1 MTSRRLW
8 ANLFRVA
15 LSVTALVL
23 LLREVGSAVVVEV
36 LKDAGPGYLGAAC
49 LLFLLGIV
57 IRVFRWRAL
66 LRGLGVK
73 PPFVLL
79 LKLYLVGNFFNT
91 VLPSGFGGD
100 VVRVV
105 ELAQQ
110 NRQSAAV
117 GTVIVDRLTGLFSLM
132 ALGLAVLPFTQGL
145 APRLVWMFVI
155 VAVGGL
161 LGGALLLEG
170 RLLRRITTRL
180 LQARLPQ
187 ARLPQALSLAGQ
199 GKLADIYAAVS
210 GSGARAIWQ
219 ALALSTLFNLI
230 NIAIYWLCGLA
241 VGIDVSLGFYF
252 VFVPLLSLTL
262 LVPISVG
269 GLGAR
274 DWVAQPL
281 FGSVGVPDA
290 VAAGMTLLV
299 YAVTLAVGLIGLAI
313 YLAEGLTGLWKREA
327 NNEA

>member
-1 MTSRRLW
+1 VKLRRLW

-23 LLREVGSAVVVEV
+23 LLREVGGAEIVEV
-36 LKDAGPGYLGAAC
+36 LRYAVPGYLGAAC

-57 IRVFRWRAL
+57 IRAFRWRAL
-66 LRGLGVK
+66 LYGLGVA
-73 PPFVLL
+73 PSLRLL

-91 VLPSGFGGD
+91 ILPSGFGGD
-100 VVRVV
+100 VVRAV

-110 NRQSAAV
+110 NRQSAAI
-117 GTVIVDRLTGLFSLM
+117 GTVIVDRLTGILSLM
-132 ALGLAVLPFTQGL
+132 ALGLFVLPFTRDL
-145 APRLVWMFVI
+145 APWLVWIFVGI
-155 VAVGGL
+155 AVGGL

-170 RLLRRITTRL
+170 RLLRRLT
-180 LQARLPQ
+180 AWLPS
-187 ARLPQALSLAGQ
+187 RFSLVGQ
-199 GKLADIYAAVS
+199 GALANIYAAVS
-210 GSGARAIWQ
+210 GAGARAVWQ
-219 ALALSTLFNLI
+219 ALALSTLFNLV

-252 VFVPLLSLTL
+252 VFTPLISLTL

-281 FGSVGVPDA
+281 LGSVGVPDA
-290 VAAGMTLLV
+290 VAAAMTLAV

-313 YLAEGLTGLWKREA
+313 YLMEGLTGLWKRTEKD
-327 NNEA
+327 EKS

>member
-1 MTSRRLW
+1 VRSRRLW

-23 LLREVGSAVVVEV
+23 LLREVGGADIVRVLEDAV
-36 LKDAGPGYLGAAC
+36 PGYLGAAC
-49 LLFLLGIV
+49 LLFLLGIA

-66 LRGLGVK
+66 LHGLGVT
-73 PPFVLL
+73 PPLKVL

-117 GTVIVDRLTGLFSLM
+117 GTVIVDRLTGILSLM
-132 ALGLAVLPFTQGL
+132 ALGLAVLPFTHGL
-145 APRLVWMFVI
+145 APWLVWMFVI

-161 LGGALLLEG
+161 LGGVLLLEG
-170 RLLRRITTRL
+170 RLLRRMT
-180 LQARLPQ
+180 

-210 GSGARAIWQ
+210 GLGARAIWL
-219 ALALSTLFNLI
+219 ALALSTVFNLV

-241 VGIDVSLGFYF
+241 VGIDVPPGFYF

-290 VAAGMTLLV
+290 VAAAMTLSV

-313 YLAEGLTGLWKREA
+313 YLAEGLTGLWKRGANDEA
-327 NNEA
+327 

>member
-1 MTSRRLW
+1 MRSRRLW

-23 LLREVGSAVVVEV
+23 LLREVGSADVVEV
-36 LKDAGPGYLGAAC
+36 LKDAAPGYLGAAF

-57 IRVFRWRAL
+57 IRVFRWQAL
-66 LRGLGVK
+66 LHGFGVK
-73 PPFVLL
+73 PLFALL
-79 LKLYLVGNFFNT
+79 LKLYLVGNFFNA

-117 GTVIVDRLTGLFSLM
+117 GTVIVDRLTGILSLM

-145 APRLVWMFVI
+145 APWLVWMFVVI
-155 VAVGGL
+155 AIGGL

-170 RLLRRITTRL
+170 RLLRRITARL

-187 ARLPQALSLAGQ
+187 PLSLAGQ

-219 ALALSTLFNLI
+219 ALALSTLFNLV

-313 YLAEGLTGLWKREA
+313 YLVEGLAGLWKREA
-327 NNEA
+327 NDEA

>member
-1 MTSRRLW
+1 MRSRHLW

-23 LLREVGSAVVVEV
+23 LLREVGGADIVEV
-36 LKDAGPGYLGAAC
+36 LKDADPGYLGSAC

-66 LRGLGVK
+66 LHGLDVK
-73 PPFVLL
+73 PPLKLL

-117 GTVIVDRLTGLFSLM
+117 GTVIVDRLTGILSLM
-132 ALGLAVLPFTQGL
+132 ALGLVVLPFTHGL
-145 APRLVWMFVI
+145 APWLVWMFVI
-155 VAVGGL
+155 VAVVGL

-170 RLLRRITTRL
+170 RLLRRVTARL
-180 LQARLPQ
+180 LQ

-219 ALALSTLFNLI
+219 ALALSTLFNLV

-241 VGIDVSLGFYF
+241 VGIDVPLGFYF

-290 VAAGMTLLV
+290 VAAGMTLSV
-299 YAVTLAVGLIGLAI
+299 YAVTLAVGLIGLVI
-313 YLAEGLTGLWKREA
+313 YLVEGITGLWKREA
-327 NNEA
+327 SDEA

>member
-1 MTSRRLW
+1 MKLRRLW
-8 ANLFRVA
+8 ANLFRIA

-23 LLREVGSAVVVEV
+23 LLREVGGAEVFAV
-36 LKDAGPGYLGAAC
+36 LRYADPGYLGAAC

-66 LRGLGVK
+66 LHGLGMTPSSK
-73 PPFVLL
+73 LL

-110 NRQSAAV
+110 NPRSAAV
-117 GTVIVDRLTGLFSLM
+117 GTVIVDRLTGILSLM
-132 ALGLAVLPFTQGL
+132 ALGLVVLPFTQGL
-145 APRLVWMFVI
+145 APWLVWMFVVI
-155 VAVGGL
+155 AVGGL

-170 RLLRRITTRL
+170 RLLRRITARL
-180 LQARLPQ
+180 LQ

-219 ALALSTLFNLI
+219 ALALSTLFNLV

-241 VGIDVSLGFYF
+241 VDIDVPLGFYF

-290 VAAGMTLLV
+290 VVAAMTLSV

-313 YLAEGLTGLWKREA
+313 YLVEGFTGLWRREA
-327 NNEA
+327 SHET

>member
-1 MTSRRLW
+1 MKSRRLW

-23 LLREVGSAVVVEV
+23 LLRQVGGTDVLKV
-36 LKDAGPGYLGAAC
+36 LKDADPGYLGSAC

-57 IRVFRWRAL
+57 IRAFRWRAL
-66 LRGLGVK
+66 LHGLGVK
-73 PPFVLL
+73 PPLRLL

-117 GTVIVDRLTGLFSLM
+117 GTVIVDRLTGILSLM
-132 ALGLAVLPFTQGL
+132 ALGLVVLPFTPGL
-145 APRLVWMFVI
+145 ASWLVWMFVI

-161 LGGALLLEG
+161 AGGALLLEG
-170 RLLRRITTRL
+170 RLLRRLT
-180 LQARLPQ
+180 

-230 NIAIYWLCGLA
+230 NIAVYWLCGLA

-262 LVPISVG
+262 LLPISVG

-290 VAAGMTLLV
+290 VAAGMTLSV

-313 YLAEGLTGLWKREA
+313 YLIEGLSGLWRRDA
-327 NNEA
+327 NDKV

>member
-1 MTSRRLW
+1 MRSRRLW

-23 LLREVGSAVVVEV
+23 LLREVGSANVVEV
-36 LKDAGPGYLGAAC
+36 LKDAAPGYLGAAF

-57 IRVFRWRAL
+57 IRVFRWQAL
-66 LRGLGVK
+66 LHGFGVK
-73 PPFVLL
+73 PPFALL
-79 LKLYLVGNFFNT
+79 LKLYLVGNFFNA

-117 GTVIVDRLTGLFSLM
+117 GTVIVDRLTGILSLM

-145 APRLVWMFVI
+145 APWLVWMFVVIAI
-155 VAVGGL
+155 VGL
-161 LGGALLLEG
+161 FGGALLLEG
-170 RLLRRITTRL
+170 RLLRRITARL
-180 LQARLPQ
+180 LQ

-219 ALALSTLFNLI
+219 ALALSTLFNLV

-299 YAVTLAVGLIGLAI
+299 YAVTLAVGLIGLTI
-313 YLAEGLTGLWKREA
+313 YLVEGLAGLWKREA
-327 NNEA
+327 NDEA

>member
-1 MTSRRLW
+1 MRFRHLW

-23 LLREVGSAVVVEV
+23 LLREVGGADVVEV
-36 LKDAGPGYLGAAC
+36 LRDADPGYLGSAC

-66 LRGLGVK
+66 LHGLGVT
-73 PPFVLL
+73 PPLKLL
-79 LKLYLVGNFFNT
+79 LKLYLIGNFFNT

-117 GTVIVDRLTGLFSLM
+117 GTVIVDRLTGILSLM
-132 ALGLAVLPFTQGL
+132 ALGLVVLPFTHGL
-145 APRLVWMFVI
+145 APWLVWMFIV

-170 RLLRRITTRL
+170 RLLRHLT
-180 LQARLPQ
+180 

-210 GSGARAIWQ
+210 GSGARAVWL
-219 ALALSTLFNLI
+219 ALALSTLFNLV
-230 NIAIYWLCGLA
+230 NITVYWLCGLA
-241 VGIDVSLGFYF
+241 VGIDVPLGFYF

-281 FGSVGVPDA
+281 FGSIGVPDA

-313 YLAEGLTGLWKREA
+313 YLVEGLTGLWKQ
-327 NNEA
+327 

>member
-15 LSVTALVL
+15 LSGTALVL
-23 LLREVGSAVVVEV
+23 LLREVGGADVVEV
-36 LKDAGPGYLGAAC
+36 LKAADPGYLGSAC
-49 LLFLLGIV
+49 LLFVLGIV

-66 LRGLGVK
+66 LHGLGVK
-73 PPFVLL
+73 PPFRLL
-79 LKLYLVGNFFNT
+79 LKLYLVGNFFNM

-117 GTVIVDRLTGLFSLM
+117 GTVIVDRLTGILSLM
-132 ALGLAVLPFTQGL
+132 ALGLAVLPFTHGL
-145 APRLVWMFVI
+145 APWLVWMFVI

-187 ARLPQALSLAGQ
+187 VLSRAGQ

-241 VGIDVSLGFYF
+241 VCIDVPLSFYF

-281 FGSVGVPDA
+281 FGSVGVPEA

-299 YAVTLAVGLIGLAI
+299 YAVALAVGLIGLAI
-313 YLAEGLTGLWKREA
+313 YLVEGITGLWRREA
-327 NNEA
+327 TDEA

>member
-1 MTSRRLW
+1 MNSRRLW

-15 LSVTALVL
+15 LSVTALAL
-23 LLREVGSAVVVEV
+23 LLREVGSADVVEV
-36 LKDAGPGYLGAAC
+36 LRDAGPGYLGSAC

-66 LRGLGVK
+66 LHGLGVT
-73 PPFVLL
+73 PPLRLL

-117 GTVIVDRLTGLFSLM
+117 GTVIVDRLTGILSLM
-132 ALGLAVLPFTQGL
+132 ALGLVVLPFTQGL
-145 APRLVWMFVI
+145 APWLVWMFIV

-170 RLLRRITTRL
+170 RLLRRVT
-180 LQARLPQ
+180 

-219 ALALSTLFNLI
+219 ALALSTLFNLV
-230 NIAIYWLCGLA
+230 NIAVYWLCGLA
-241 VGIDVSLGFYF
+241 VGIDVPLGFYF

-281 FGSVGVPDA
+281 FGSAGVPDA
-290 VAAGMTLLV
+290 VVAGMTLLV
-299 YAVTLAVGLIGLAI
+299 YAVTLTVGLIGLAI
-313 YLAEGLTGLWKREA
+313 YLVEGLTGLWKRA
-327 NNEA
+327 GTR

>member
-1 MTSRRLW
+1 MKFRRLW

-23 LLREVGSAVVVEV
+23 LLREVGGADVVEV
-36 LKDAGPGYLGAAC
+36 LRDADPGYLGSAC

-66 LRGLGVK
+66 LHGLGVT
-73 PPFVLL
+73 PPLKLL
-79 LKLYLVGNFFNT
+79 LKLYLIGNFFNT

-117 GTVIVDRLTGLFSLM
+117 GTVIVDRLTGILSLM
-132 ALGLAVLPFTQGL
+132 ALGLVVLPFTHGL
-145 APRLVWMFVI
+145 APWLVWMFIV

-170 RLLRRITTRL
+170 RLLRHLT
-180 LQARLPQ
+180 

-210 GSGARAIWQ
+210 GSGSRAVWL
-219 ALALSTLFNLI
+219 ALALSTVFNLV
-230 NIAIYWLCGLA
+230 NITVYWLCGLA
-241 VGIDVSLGFYF
+241 VGIDVPLGFYF

-281 FGSVGVPDA
+281 FGSIGVPDA

-313 YLAEGLTGLWKREA
+313 YLVEGLTGLWKQ
-327 NNEA
+327 

>member
-1 MTSRRLW
+1 VKSRRLW

-23 LLREVGSAVVVEV
+23 LLRQVGGTDVLKV
-36 LKDAGPGYLGAAC
+36 LKDADPGYLGSAC

-57 IRVFRWRAL
+57 IRAFRWRAL
-66 LRGLGVK
+66 LHGLGVK
-73 PPFVLL
+73 PPLRLL

-117 GTVIVDRLTGLFSLM
+117 GTVIVDRLTGILSLM
-132 ALGLAVLPFTQGL
+132 ALGLVVLPFTPGL
-145 APRLVWMFVI
+145 ASWLVWMFVI

-161 LGGALLLEG
+161 AGGALLLEG
-170 RLLRRITTRL
+170 RLLRRLT
-180 LQARLPQ
+180 

-230 NIAIYWLCGLA
+230 NIAVYWLCGLA

-262 LVPISVG
+262 LLPISVG

-290 VAAGMTLLV
+290 VAAGMTLSV

-313 YLAEGLTGLWKREA
+313 YLIEGLSGLWRRDA
-327 NNEA
+327 NDKV

>member
-1 MTSRRLW
+1 VRSRRLW
-8 ANLFRVA
+8 ANLFRIA
-15 LSVTALVL
+15 LSLTALVL
-23 LLREVGSAVVVEV
+23 LLREVGGADVVEV
-36 LKDAGPGYLGAAC
+36 LRDADPGYLGSAC

-66 LRGLGVK
+66 LYGLGVT
-73 PPFVLL
+73 PPLKLL

-110 NRQSAAV
+110 NSQSAAV
-117 GTVIVDRLTGLFSLM
+117 GTVIVDRLTGILSLM
-132 ALGLAVLPFTQGL
+132 ALGLVVLPFTQGL
-145 APRLVWMFVI
+145 APWLVWMFVVI
-155 VAVGGL
+155 AVAGL

-170 RLLRRITTRL
+170 RLLRYIT
-180 LQARLPQ
+180 
-187 ARLPQALSLAGQ
+187 ARLPQALSLAGE

-219 ALALSTLFNLI
+219 ALALSTLFNLV
-230 NIAIYWLCGLA
+230 NIVICWLCGLA
-241 VGIDVSLGFYF
+241 VGINVPFSFYF
-252 VFVPLLSLTL
+252 VFMPLISLTL

-281 FGSVGVPDA
+281 LGSVGVPNT
-290 VAAGMTLLV
+290 VAAGMTLSM

-313 YLAEGLTGLWKREA
+313 YLVEGFTGLWRRET

>member
-1 MTSRRLW
+1 MKSRRLW
-8 ANLFRVA
+8 ANLLRVA
-15 LSVTALVL
+15 LSVTALIL
-23 LLREVGSAVVVEV
+23 LLREVGGAEVVEV
-36 LKDAGPGYLGAAC
+36 LRYADPGYLGSAC

-66 LRGLGVK
+66 LHGLGMI
-73 PPFVLL
+73 PPLRLL
-79 LKLYLVGNFFNT
+79 LKLYLVGNFFNA

-110 NRQSAAV
+110 NHRSAAI
-117 GTVIVDRLTGLFSLM
+117 GTVIVDRLTGLLSLM
-132 ALGLAVLPFTQGL
+132 ALGLVVLPFTHGL
-145 APRLVWMFVI
+145 APWLVAMFIV

-161 LGGALLLEG
+161 LCGVLLLEG
-170 RLLRRITTRL
+170 RLLRRVT
-180 LQARLPQ
+180 

-199 GKLADIYAAVS
+199 GKLATIYAAVS

-219 ALALSTLFNLI
+219 ALALSTLFNLV
-230 NIAIYWLCGLA
+230 NIAIYWLCSLA
-241 VGIDVSLGFYF
+241 VGIDVPLAFYF

-262 LVPISVG
+262 LLPISVG

-281 FGSVGVPDA
+281 FGSVGVSA
-290 VAAGMTLLV
+290 AAAAGLTLTV
-299 YAVTLAVGLIGLAI
+299 YAVMLAIGLIGLAI
-313 YLAEGLTGLWKREA
+313 YLVEGFTGLWRRELDD
-327 NNEA
+327 EV

>member
-1 MTSRRLW
+1 MRSRRLW
-8 ANLFRVA
+8 ANLFRIA
-15 LSVTALVL
+15 LSVTALFL
-23 LLREVGSAVVVEV
+23 LLREVGGAEVVEV
-36 LKDAGPGYLGAAC
+36 LRDAVPGYLGAAC

-57 IRVFRWRAL
+57 IRAFRWRAL
-66 LRGLGVK
+66 LHGLGAT
-73 PPFVLL
+73 PPLKVL

-117 GTVIVDRLTGLFSLM
+117 GTVIVDRLTGILSLM
-132 ALGLAVLPFTQGL
+132 ALGLLVLPFTQGL
-145 APRLVWMFVI
+145 APWLVWTFVAI
-155 VAVGGL
+155 AVGGL
-161 LGGALLLEG
+161 TGGALLLEG
-170 RLLRRITTRL
+170 QLLRRIT
-180 LQARLPQ
+180 

-210 GSGARAIWQ
+210 GSGAQAIWQ
-219 ALALSTLFNLI
+219 ALALSTLFNLV

-241 VGIDVSLGFYF
+241 VGIDVPLGFYF

-281 FGSVGVPDA
+281 FGSVGVTDA
-290 VAAGMTLLV
+290 VAAGMTLSV

-313 YLAEGLTGLWKREA
+313 YLVEALTGLWRREV
-327 NNEA
+327 NDEA

>member
-1 MTSRRLW
+1 VTSRRLW
-8 ANLFRVA
+8 ANLFRIA

-23 LLREVGSAVVVEV
+23 LLREVGGADVVEV
-36 LKDAGPGYLGAAC
+36 LRDADPGYLGSAC

-66 LRGLGVK
+66 LHGLGVT
-73 PPFVLL
+73 PPLRLL

-110 NRQSAAV
+110 SHRSAAV
-117 GTVIVDRLTGLFSLM
+117 GTVIVDRLTGILSLM
-132 ALGLAVLPFTQGL
+132 ALGLVVLPLTQGL
-145 APRLVWMFVI
+145 APWLVWMFVAI
-155 VAVGGL
+155 AVGGL

-170 RLLRRITTRL
+170 RLLRTIT
-180 LQARLPQ
+180 ARLPQ
-187 ARLPQALSLAGQ
+187 AFSLAGQ

-230 NIAIYWLCGLA
+230 NIVIYWLCGLA
-241 VGIDVSLGFYF
+241 VGIDVEFGFYF

-290 VAAGMTLLV
+290 VAAGMTLSV
-299 YAVTLAVGLIGLAI
+299 YAVTLSVGLIGLAI
-313 YLAEGLTGLWKREA
+313 YLVEGLSGLWRRET
-327 NNEA
+327 NDEA

>member
-1 MTSRRLW
+1 MKSRRLW

-23 LLREVGSAVVVEV
+23 LLREVGGADIVEV
-36 LKDAGPGYLGAAC
+36 LRDADPGYLGSAC

-66 LRGLGVK
+66 LYGLGVK
-73 PPFVLL
+73 PPLRLL

-117 GTVIVDRLTGLFSLM
+117 GTVIVDRLTGILSLM
-132 ALGLAVLPFTQGL
+132 ALGLVVLPFTHGL
-145 APRLVWMFVI
+145 APWLVWMFVFI
-155 VAVGGL
+155 AVGGL
-161 LGGALLLEG
+161 LGGTLLLEG
-170 RLLRRITTRL
+170 RLLRRIT
-180 LQARLPQ
+180 ARLSQP
-187 ARLPQALSLAGQ
+187 LSLTGQ
-199 GKLADIYAAVS
+199 SKLADIYAAVS
-210 GSGARAIWQ
+210 GSGARAVWL
-219 ALALSTLFNLI
+219 ALALSTLFNLV
-230 NIAIYWLCGLA
+230 NITIYWLCGLA
-241 VGIDVSLGFYF
+241 VGIAVPPGFYF

-262 LVPISVG
+262 LIPISVG

-313 YLAEGLTGLWKREA
+313 YLVEGLAGLWKREA
-327 NNEA
+327 NDEA

>member
-8 ANLFRVA
+8 ASLFRVA
-15 LSVTALVL
+15 LSATALAL
-23 LLREVGSAVVVEV
+23 LLREVGGADVVEV
-36 LKDAGPGYLGAAC
+36 LKDAAPGYVGAAC
-49 LLFLLGIV
+49 LFFLLGIV

-66 LRGLGVK
+66 LHGLGVT
-73 PPFVLL
+73 PPLRLL
-79 LKLYLVGNFFNT
+79 LKLYLVGNFFNA

-110 NRQSAAV
+110 EQRSAAI
-117 GTVIVDRLTGLFSLM
+117 GTVIVDRLTGILSLM
-132 ALGLAVLPFTQGL
+132 ALGLVVLPFTRGL
-145 APRLVWMFVI
+145 APWLVGTFIV

-170 RLLRRITTRL
+170 RLLRRLT
-180 LQARLPQ
+180 ARMP
-187 ARLPQALSLAGQ
+187 PALSLAGQ

-219 ALALSTLFNLI
+219 ALALSTLFNLV
-230 NIAIYWLCGLA
+230 NIAVYWLCGLA
-241 VGIDVSLGFYF
+241 VGIDVPLGFYF

-262 LVPISVG
+262 LIPISVG

-281 FGSVGVPDA
+281 FGSVGVPA
-290 VAAGMTLLV
+290 AAAAGLTLAV
-299 YAVTLAVGLIGLAI
+299 YAVMLAIGLIGLAI
-313 YLAEGLTGLWKREA
+313 YLVEGLAGLWRREVSD
-327 NNEA
+327 EA